1 MWAILFFLPS
11 LICAAEDFKR
21 PKFFFVF
28 GEHRSG
34 ASYLSELIRSNTHP
48 HDIQDCYLLN
58 SHNEKGSSQ
67 HHMIHSSTRRPDT
80 HNIPNFDDFNIN
92 QQLRFITLIDII
104 YEKKI
109 SLMTLM
115 ASDFKDLGSSAKL
128 ADPFKRTLSRLYELT
143 SSSYN

>member
-1 MWAILFFLPS
+1 MRECVVMVLYDHDGEAWSRSEGTQKGHLTGNFDLFFFSFEDCCPMWAILFFLPS

-21 PKFFFVF
+21 PKYFFVF

-80 HNIPNFDDFNIN
+80 HNIPNFDDSKPPTF
-92 QQLRFITLIDII
+92 R
-104 YEKKI
+104 
-109 SLMTLM
+109 
-115 ASDFKDLGSSAKL
+115 
-128 ADPFKRTLSRLYELT
+128 R
-143 SSSYN
+143 